1 MSVDKREMSVG
12 EPSEPSHNIDW
23 FIFICTAVVIVGV
36 CAPLILFPE
45 KGAQSVSAAF
55 DFVTTNFGVFYIWSA
70 SAAVIF
76 LLWLALGRH
85 GRVRLGPEGCQPDF
99 STFSW
104 AAMLF
109 CGGIGSTVLY
119 WGTIEWA
126 YYYQAPP
133 FDEAPGSAA
142 AIQ

>member
-1 MSVDKREMSVG
+1 MSV
-12 EPSEPSHNIDW
+12 SEPSDPGPNIDW

-70 SAAVIF
+70 SAAVLF

-85 GRVRLGPEGCQPDF
+85 GRIRLGPEGCQPDF
-99 STFSW
+99 STFSC

-133 FDEAPGSAA
+133 FDEAPGSDA